1 MVKQVYKKDGFI
13 IIEKTN
19 PIKMNY
25 FIINNYDKQKNIAM
39 LKKEYYKSLGF
50 IYQD

>member
-13 IIEKTN
+13 IIDKIN

-25 FIINNYDKQKNIAM
+25 FIINNYDKQNDIDK

-50 IYQD
+50 IYSD